1 MTIYKTRTVAIEIDG
16 ELVSF
21 EYRPV
26 PYTYDV
32 AVHEAA
38 GSSAAVAAIAA
49 VFEASVVGDL
59 WRSLALPDFMALYKA
74 ISSPSPK
81 GSTT

>member
-1 MTIYKTRTVAIEIDG
+1 MIYKTRTATIDIDG
-16 ELVSF
+16 EPVTF
-21 EYRPV
+21 EFRPV
-26 PYTYDV
+26 PYTYDI
-32 AVHEAA
+32 AVHEAS

-49 VFEASVVGDL
+49 VFEASIVGDA
-59 WRSLALPDFMALYKA
+59 WRGLALPDFMALYKA